1 MVEIFIRCHLVFS
14 CMGLAAQDFKFS
26 NWFLMEMP
34 HGGHSSQMLLAGEVD
49 VLSIAPADWFEL
61 LSRQRHPVVGI
72 RSVAVVKGVVN
83 GHQSFFHLVA
93 TTAPAVVFRQ
103 APCFAIQDPLVVVR
117 CEL

>member
-14 CMGLAAQDFKFS
+14 YIGLAAQDFKFS

-34 HGGHSSQMLLAGEVD
+34 HGGHSSQMLLEGEVD
-49 VLSIAPADWFEL
+49 AKLIAPADWLEL
-61 LSRQRHPVVGI
+61 LSRQSHPIVGI

-83 GHQSFFHLVA
+83 SHQSFFRWVT
-93 TTAPAVVFRQ
+93 TTAPAVAFRQ
-103 APCFAIQDPLVVVR
+103 AQCFSIQDPLVGVR

>member
-1 MVEIFIRCHLVFS
+1 
-14 CMGLAAQDFKFS
+14 
-26 NWFLMEMP
+26 MEMS
-34 HGGHSSQMLLAGEVD
+34 HGGHSSQILFAGEVD
-49 VLSIAPADWFEL
+49 AKSIAPVLWLEL
-61 LSRQRHPVVGI
+61 LSLQRHPVIGL